1 MTKKTETK
9 APRNLERLMTMGIVT
24 FTAEELVRRM
34 HIPMNEVRLM
44 IYFGM
49 ETDRL
54 RVAIKQ
60 GRHGRETTLYE
71 CVSWRRQWMSKP
83 WRASDGEFA
92 A

>member
-1 MTKKTETK
+1 MAKKPETK
-9 APRNLERLMTMGIVT
+9 APRNLERFMTMGIVT

-44 IYFGM
+44 IYLGM
-49 ETDRL
+49 ETDKL

-60 GRHGRETTLYE
+60 GKHGRETTLYE
-71 CVSWRRQWMSKP
+71 CVTWRRQWMSKP
-83 WRASDGEFA
+83 WRASDGELA

>member
-1 MTKKTETK
+1 MARKTETK
-9 APRNLERLMTMGIVT
+9 APRNLERLMSMGIVT

-44 IYFGM
+44 IYFGI

-60 GRHGRETTLYE
+60 GNHGRATTLYE
-71 CVSWRRQWMSKP
+71 CVTWRREWMSKP
-83 WRASDGEFA
+83 WRVGDGEFA